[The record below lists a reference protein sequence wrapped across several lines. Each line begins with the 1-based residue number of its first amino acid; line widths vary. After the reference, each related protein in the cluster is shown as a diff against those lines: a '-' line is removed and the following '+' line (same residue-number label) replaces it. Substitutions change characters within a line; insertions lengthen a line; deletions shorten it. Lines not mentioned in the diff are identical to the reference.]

1 MRLHILHLSPRLA
14 HVHHIAFFCASP
26 PLIRCRKLYEKYL
39 EWNPANCHAWIK
51 FSELERALGEVE
63 RTRGIY
69 ELAIAQPLLDM
80 PEALWKV
87 CGRGEG
93 GEGQRVEGGEGERRG
108 EGEVERGSGE
118 GGGEGGLH
126 SGGRVEVGGRKQMD
140 QPTEG

>member
-1 MRLHILHLSPRLA
+1 MERNALRLHILHLSPRLA
-14 HVHHIAFFCASP
+14 HVHHIAFFCASL

-87 CGRGEG
+87 CVEGGGRRGTVGGKG
-93 GEGQRVEGGEGERRG
+93 GEGKWSECKGNGRGKTTDGEQTAWELRALARCFNAL
-108 EGEVERGSGE
+108 S
-118 GGGEGGLH
+118 
-126 SGGRVEVGGRKQMD
+126 
-140 QPTEG
+140 